1 MNFHHLAYWQD
12 KALSLAIENRLFING
27 EYTAAAENET
37 FETVDPV
44 TQAPLAKIARGKS
57 VDIDRAMSAARGVF
71 ERGDWS
77 LSSPAKRK
85 AVLNKLA
92 DLMEAHAEE
101 LALLETLDTG
111 KPIRHSLRDD
121 IPGAARAIRWYAEA
135 IDKVYGEVATTS
147 SHELAMIV
155 REPVGVIAAI
165 VPWNF
170 PLLLTCW
177 KLGPA
182 LAAGNSVILKPSEK
196 SPLSAIRLA
205 GLAKEAGLP
214 DGVLNVVTGFGHEAG
229 QALSRHNDI
238 DAIAFTGST
247 RTGKQLLKD
256 AGDSNMK
263 RVWLEAGFDVVV
275 LEASRIG
282 FGASGRNGGQL
293 VNSYSRD
300 IDVIE
305 KSYGM
310 DTARMLGSM
319 MFEGGEIIRERIKR
333 YQIDCDY
340 RPGGLFVAMNDK
352 QLATLEEQKEN
363 WERYG
368 NKQLELLDANAIRRE
383 VASDRYT
390 GALLDH
396 SGGHIH
402 PLNLAIG
409 EADAIRLNGGRVYE
423 LSAVTQIQ
431 HTTPAVVRTAKGQV
445 TAKYVIVAGNAY
457 LGDKVEPE
465 LAKRS
470 MPCGT
475 QVITTERLSED
486 LARSLIPKNYCVE
499 DCNYLLDYYRLTA
512 DNRLLYGGGVVYGAR
527 DPDDV
532 ERLVV
537 PKLLKT
543 FPQLKGVKID
553 YRWTGNFL
561 LTLSRM
567 PQFGRLDTNIY
578 YMQGYSGHGVTC
590 THLAGRLIAEL
601 LRGDAERFDA
611 FANLPHYPFPGG
623 RTLRVPFTAMGA
635 AYYSL
640 RDRLGV

>member
-1 MNFHHLAYWQD
+1 MTEHTSSYYAASANKYAPFDTLNESITCDVCVVGGGYTGLSSALHLA
-12 KALSLAIENRLFING
+12 
-27 EYTAAAENET
+27 
-37 FETVDPV
+37 
-44 TQAPLAKIARGKS
+44 
-57 VDIDRAMSAARGVF
+57 
-71 ERGDWS
+71 
-77 LSSPAKRK
+77 
-85 AVLNKLA
+85 
-92 DLMEAHAEE
+92 
-101 LALLETLDTG
+101 
-111 KPIRHSLRDD
+111 
-121 IPGAARAIRWYAEA
+121 
-135 IDKVYGEVATTS
+135 
-147 SHELAMIV
+147 
-155 REPVGVIAAI
+155 
-165 VPWNF
+165 
-170 PLLLTCW
+170 
-177 KLGPA
+177 
-182 LAAGNSVILKPSEK
+182 
-196 SPLSAIRLA
+196 
-205 GLAKEAGLP
+205 
-214 DGVLNVVTGFGHEAG
+214 
-229 QALSRHNDI
+229 
-238 DAIAFTGST
+238 
-247 RTGKQLLKD
+247 
-256 AGDSNMK
+256 
-263 RVWLEAGFDVVV
+263 EAGFDVVV

-368 NKQLELLDANAIRRE
+368 NKQLELLDA
-383 VASDRYT
+383 
-390 GALLDH
+390 
-396 SGGHIH
+396 
-402 PLNLAIG
+402 
-409 EADAIRLNGGRVYE
+409 IRLNGGRVYE

-431 HTTPAVVRTAKGQV
+431 HNTPAVVRTAKGQV

-499 DCNYLLDYYRLTA
+499 DCNYLLDYYRLTT

-623 RTLRVPFTAMGA
+623 CTLRVPFTAMGA